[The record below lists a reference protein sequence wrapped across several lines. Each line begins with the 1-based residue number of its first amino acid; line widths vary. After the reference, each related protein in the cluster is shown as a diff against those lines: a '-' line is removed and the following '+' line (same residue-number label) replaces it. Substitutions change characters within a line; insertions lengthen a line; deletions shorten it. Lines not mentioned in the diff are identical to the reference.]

1 MFKGRTILLNQNNN
15 SKSLFRL
22 RKKNS
27 NFEIIKVAKSEVQF
41 KEEFNYQFAL
51 YQRVPGKQVKYQF
64 LFGLLRF
71 GKTTCTLLRQVQL
84 LSLVFYSFF
93 RRLTY

>member
-1 MFKGRTILLNQNNN
+1 MFKGRTIQWNQNNN
-15 SKSLFRL
+15 SKSLFKL

-64 LFGLLRF
+64 IFSLLRF
-71 GKTTCTLLRQVQL
+71 GKTTHASAASTSYFTCVLLFC
-84 LSLVFYSFF
+84 SED
-93 RRLTY
+93 